1 MFFRDIVGQ
10 EQIKKQ
16 LLATVKEGRIPHA
29 QLFLGPEGSGNLALA
44 IAYAQLV
51 ACDNPGETDS
61 CGICHS
67 CKKYQKL
74 IHPDLHFIFPVNSV
88 KDGEKDPISDHFL
101 VKWRELIL
109 KSPYFSEVRWYECIG
124 IENKQGNISKNESS
138 EIIRKLNLKSFESDY
153 KVVIIWLPERMNET
167 SANKLLKLV
176 EEPPEKTIFLLVSEN
191 SERIIKTILSRTQL
205 INVPLIDR
213 KDLAAALESQFE
225 IDAEHAI
232 SIARIA
238 NGNYALAQQLAT
250 EGVQS
255 EAWFEAFQQLMR
267 LSYKKDVLLLLEWAE
282 EMAGYGRERQ
292 KSFLEY
298 AQKLTRDSFM
308 VNMGANSVAFPGKNE
323 ESFVQNFSPFIYD
336 SVAAMLYKELNLA
349 FLQIS
354 QNGNG
359 KIIFTDLVLKTV
371 KLINAKK

>member
-51 ACDNPGETDS
+51 ACENPGETDS
-61 CGICHS
+61 CGVCHS

-74 IHPDLHFIFPVNSV
+74 IHPDLHFAFPVNTS
-88 KDGEKDPISDHFL
+88 KDGEKDPVSDHFI
-101 VKWRELIL
+101 VKWRELVL
-109 KSPYFSEVRWYECIG
+109 ATPYFSESRWYEHIG
-124 IENKQGNISKNESS
+124 IENKQGNISKNEAA
-138 EIIRKLNLKSFESDY
+138 EIIRKLNLKSFESEY
-153 KVVIIWLPERMNET
+153 KVVIIWLPERMNEV

-205 INVPLIDR
+205 VKVPLIER
-213 KDLAAALESQFE
+213 SKVAEAVVAQFGL
-225 IDAEHAI
+225 DAQQAN
-232 SIARIA
+232 SVARIA

-267 LSYKKDVLLLLEWAE
+267 LSYKKDVISLMEWAE
-282 EMAGYGRERQ
+282 EMAGQGRERQ

-308 VNMGANSVAFPGKNE
+308 VNMGAKDVAFPGKNE
-323 ESFVQNFSPFIYD
+323 EAFVQNFSPFIYD
-336 SVAAMLYKELNLA
+336 TVASLLYKELNLA
-349 FLQIS
+349 YAQIS

-371 KLINAKK
+371 KLIKSKN

>member
-10 EQIKKQ
+10 EPIKKQ

-51 ACDNPGETDS
+51 ACDNPSETDS
-61 CGICHS
+61 CGVCHS

-74 IHPDLHFIFPVNSV
+74 IHPDLHFVFPVNSS
-88 KDGEKDPISDHFL
+88 KDGEKDPVSDNFI
-101 VKWRELIL
+101 VKWRELVL
-109 KSPYFSEVRWYECIG
+109 KSAYFSESKWYEYIG
-124 IENKQGNISKNESS
+124 IENKQGNISKNEST

-153 KVVIIWLPERMNET
+153 KVVIIWLPERMNEV

-205 INVPLIDR
+205 IKVPLIDR
-213 KDLAAALESQFE
+213 KELAAALEAQFG
-225 IDAEHAI
+225 IDAQQAI

-238 NGNYALAQQLAT
+238 NGNYALGQQLAT

-267 LSYKKDVLLLLEWAE
+267 LSYKKDVLSLLEWAE
-282 EMAGYGRERQ
+282 EMAGLGRERQ
-292 KSFLEY
+292 KSFFEY
-298 AQKLTRDSFM
+298 AQKLTRDSLM
-308 VNMGANSVAFPGKNE
+308 VNMGANDVAFPGNNE
-323 ESFVQNFSPFIYD
+323 EAFVKNFSPFIYD

>member
-1 MFFRDIVGQ
+1 ML
-10 EQIKKQ
+10 K
-16 LLATVKEGRIPHA
+16 T
-29 QLFLGPEGSGNLALA
+29 
-44 IAYAQLV
+44 AYFT
-51 ACDNPGETDS
+51 ES
-61 CGICHS
+61 
-67 CKKYQKL
+67 K
-74 IHPDLHFIFPVNSV
+74 
-88 KDGEKDPISDHFL
+88 
-101 VKWRELIL
+101 
-109 KSPYFSEVRWYECIG
+109 WYEYIG
-124 IENKQGNISKNESS
+124 IENKQGNISKNEST

-153 KVVIIWLPERMNET
+153 KVVIIWLPERMNEV

-176 EEPPEKTIFLLVSEN
+176 EEPPEKTIFILVSEN

-205 INVPLIDR
+205 IKVPLIDR
-213 KDLAAALESQFE
+213 KALAASLELQFG
-225 IDAEHAI
+225 IDAQQAI

-250 EGVQS
+250 DGVQS

-267 LSYKKDVLLLLEWAE
+267 LSYKKDVLLLMEWAE
-282 EMAGYGRERQ
+282 EMAGLGRERQ

-308 VNMGANSVAFPGKNE
+308 INMGASEVAFPGNNE
-323 ESFVQNFSPFIYD
+323 EAFVKNFSPFIYD
-336 SVAAMLYKELNLA
+336 SVAAMLYSELNLA
-349 FLQIS
+349 FRQIS

>member
-1 MFFRDIVGQ
+1 MFFRDVVGQ

-29 QLFLGPEGSGNLALA
+29 QLFLGQEGSGNLALA
-44 IAYAQLV
+44 LAYAQLV
-51 ACDNPGETDS
+51 ACENPGETDS
-61 CGICHS
+61 CGVCHS

-74 IHPDLHFIFPVNSV
+74 IHPDLHFAFPVNTS
-88 KDGEKDPISDHFL
+88 KDGEKDPVSDHFIA
-101 VKWRELIL
+101 KWRELVL
-109 KSPYFSEVRWYECIG
+109 QSPYFTEGKWYEHIG
-124 IENKQGNISKNESS
+124 IENKQGNISKNEAA
-138 EIIRKLNLKSFESDY
+138 EIIKKLRLKSFESEY

-205 INVPLIDR
+205 INVPLINR
-213 KDLAAALESQFE
+213 KDLAAAIELQFGL
-225 IDAEHAI
+225 DAQQAG

-238 NGNYALAQQLAT
+238 NGNYTLAHQLAT

-255 EAWFEAFQQLMR
+255 EGWFDAFQQLMR
-267 LSYKKDVLLLLEWAE
+267 LSYKKDVLSLMEWAE
-282 EMAGYGRERQ
+282 EMAGLGRERQ

-298 AQKLTRDSFM
+298 AQKLTRDSLM
-308 VNMGANSVAFPGKNE
+308 VNMGAKEVSFPGKNE
-323 ESFVQNFSPFIYD
+323 EAFIQNFSPFIYD
-336 SVAAMLYKELNLA
+336 TVAAILYKELNLA
-349 FLQIS
+349 FLQIG

>member
-51 ACDNPGETDS
+51 ACDNPGEADS
-61 CGICHS
+61 CGVCHS

-101 VKWRELIL
+101 VKWRELML
-109 KSPYFSEVRWYECIG
+109 KSPYFSESRWYEYIG
-124 IENKQGNISKNESS
+124 IENKQGNISKNEST

>member
-51 ACDNPGETDS
+51 ACDNPSETDS
-61 CGICHS
+61 CGVCHS

-74 IHPDLHFIFPVNSV
+74 IHPDLHFVFPVNSS
-88 KDGEKDPISDHFL
+88 KDGEKDPVSDNFI
-101 VKWRELIL
+101 VKWRELVL
-109 KSPYFSEVRWYECIG
+109 KSAYFSESKWYEYIG
-124 IENKQGNISKNESS
+124 IENKQGNISKNEST

-153 KVVIIWLPERMNET
+153 KVVIIWLPERMNEV

-205 INVPLIDR
+205 IKVPLIDR
-213 KDLAAALESQFE
+213 KELAAALEAQFG
-225 IDAEHAI
+225 IDAQQAI

-238 NGNYALAQQLAT
+238 NGNYALGQQLAT

-267 LSYKKDVLLLLEWAE
+267 LSYKKDVLSLLEWAE
-282 EMAGYGRERQ
+282 EMAGLGRERQ
-292 KSFLEY
+292 KSFFEY

-308 VNMGANSVAFPGKNE
+308 VNMGANDVAFPGNNE
-323 ESFVQNFSPFIYD
+323 EAFVKNFSPFIYD